1 MSLFYIRRKSVFIA
15 GTALLSAITAILDW
29 TFKLANLKI
38 PYPLLLDLKFDLLG
52 IPIILALF
60 LFGLASG
67 TITCAIGAV
76 SIAFRGP
83 PNALLKFVAEFS
95 TVLGVY
101 IVLRVK
107 GLNTLNIAKTKLLAT
122 ASGITIRVIVMAV
135 ANILLLP
142 LFFSLWYTVET
153 VLFLSPVI
161 AVFNILQGAVS
172 TLGGFAIYEAII
184 RRLPSMKTV

>member
-1 MSLFYIRRKSVFIA
+1 MSLFYIRRKSVFVA

-107 GLNTLNIAKTKLLAT
+107 GLNTLNIARTKLLAT
-122 ASGITIRVIVMAV
+122 ASGITIRVFVMAV

-172 TLGGFAIYEAII
+172 ALGGFAIYEAII

>member
-107 GLNTLNIAKTKLLAT
+107 GLNTLNIAKAKLLAT
-122 ASGITIRVIVMAV
+122 VSGITIRVIVMAV

>member
-1 MSLFYIRRKSVFIA
+1 MSLLYVRRKSVFIA
-15 GTALLSAITAILDW
+15 GTALLGAIAAILDW

-38 PYPLLLDLKFDLLG
+38 PYPLLPDLKFDLIG

-67 TITCAIGAV
+67 TITCTVGAV

-83 PNALLKFVAEFS
+83 PNALLKFFAEFS

-122 ASGITIRVIVMAV
+122 ASGVTIRVIVMAV

-142 LFFSLWYTVET
+142 LFFSRWYTVET
-153 VLFLSPVI
+153 VLLLSPAI

-172 TLGGFAIYEAII
+172 ALGGFAIYEAII